1 MCCRASAT
9 NVSSSSFRTGSVT
22 SIIVWRMPRIS
33 SGVVLLVPMSMY
45 RYTWR
50 ESADTT
56 IGSSPSSSRIRR
68 HRSTDTAVFPAEVG
82 P

>member
-1 MCCRASAT
+1 MPPTITGTPPDAQLASMRCRASAT

-45 RYTWR
+45 R
-50 ESADTT
+50 
-56 IGSSPSSSRIRR
+56 
-68 HRSTDTAVFPAEVG
+68 
-82 P
+82 